1 MNYDKELS
9 DILMREI
16 GLDVDSNQC
25 IIDQDTGMPLEY
37 NGKKIVYEGNRS
49 KTSIPFDPLN
59 NTKMMSH
66 LFSYYT
72 EKVAEEDGRY
82 FNMYYQVKDSDTKS
96 HLEAL
101 DASSGTVL
109 KSEPYTNDTLKY
121 ADLIFKI
128 NGVEMDLTKK
138 DKKMLKEKQLEQK
151 QLKKE
156 LAAKKKGAKKK

>member
-16 GLDVDSNQC
+16 GLDIDSNQC
-25 IIDQDTGMPLEY
+25 IIDQDTGIPLEY

-49 KTSIPFDPLN
+49 KTSVPFDPLN

-82 FNMYYQVKDSDTKS
+82 FSAFYQVNDSATKN
-96 HLEAL
+96 HLEAK
-101 DASSGTVL
+101 DESSGLVI
-109 KSEPYTNDTLKY
+109 KSEPYVNDTLKY
-121 ADLIFKI
+121 ADLILKI
-128 NGVEMDLTKK
+128 NGVEMDLSKK

-151 QLKKE
+151 QAKKE
-156 LAAKKKGAKKK
+156 LAAKRKGAKKK